1 MLNAKSILSLSIF
14 IIFKLIYTVSTFS
27 RTRHWVGYVAL
38 KTIPLMTTLM
48 ALLIPTK
55 FPLCLFFMPKREQ
68 ICILME
74 KHLEVTSFR
83 RNFAPGKKDYINN
96 L

>member
-1 MLNAKSILSLSIF
+1 
-14 IIFKLIYTVSTFS
+14 
-27 RTRHWVGYVAL
+27 
-38 KTIPLMTTLM
+38 MTTLM
-48 ALLIPTK
+48 TLLIPTK
-55 FPLCLFFMPKREQ
+55 FPLSPFFMPKREQ
-68 ICILME
+68 ICILRE

>member
-1 MLNAKSILSLSIF
+1 
-14 IIFKLIYTVSTFS
+14 
-27 RTRHWVGYVAL
+27 
-38 KTIPLMTTLM
+38 MTTLM

-68 ICILME
+68 ICILRE

-96 L
+96 FNGSLKFEITAKRLYAASQRVL

>member
-1 MLNAKSILSLSIF
+1 
-14 IIFKLIYTVSTFS
+14 
-27 RTRHWVGYVAL
+27 
-38 KTIPLMTTLM
+38 MTTLM

-55 FPLCLFFMPKREQ
+55 FPLSLFFMPKREQ

-83 RNFAPGKKDYINN
+83 RNFALGKKDYINS

>member
-1 MLNAKSILSLSIF
+1 M
-14 IIFKLIYTVSTFS
+14 KLTPIANDIHIVL
-27 RTRHWVGYVAL
+27 RVGYVAL

-55 FPLCLFFMPKREQ
+55 FPLSLFFMPKREQ
-68 ICILME
+68 ICILRE

-83 RNFAPGKKDYINN
+83 RNFAPGKNDYINN

>member
-1 MLNAKSILSLSIF
+1 
-14 IIFKLIYTVSTFS
+14 
-27 RTRHWVGYVAL
+27 
-38 KTIPLMTTLM
+38 MTTLM

-55 FPLCLFFMPKREQ
+55 FPLSLFFMPKREQ
-68 ICILME
+68 ICILSE

-83 RNFAPGKKDYINN
+83 RNFAPGKKDYINS

>member
-1 MLNAKSILSLSIF
+1 M
-14 IIFKLIYTVSTFS
+14 KLTPIANDIHIVL
-27 RTRHWVGYVAL
+27 WVGYVAL

-68 ICILME
+68 ICILRE

>member
-1 MLNAKSILSLSIF
+1 
-14 IIFKLIYTVSTFS
+14 
-27 RTRHWVGYVAL
+27 
-38 KTIPLMTTLM
+38 MTTLM

-68 ICILME
+68 ICILRE

-83 RNFAPGKKDYINN
+83 RNFASGKKDYINN

>member
-1 MLNAKSILSLSIF
+1 MIF
-14 IIFKLIYTVSTFS
+14 SNDLFGIIVL
-27 RTRHWVGYVAL
+27 WVGYVAL

-55 FPLCLFFMPKREQ
+55 FPLSLFFMPKREQ

-83 RNFAPGKKDYINN
+83 RNFAPGKKDYINS